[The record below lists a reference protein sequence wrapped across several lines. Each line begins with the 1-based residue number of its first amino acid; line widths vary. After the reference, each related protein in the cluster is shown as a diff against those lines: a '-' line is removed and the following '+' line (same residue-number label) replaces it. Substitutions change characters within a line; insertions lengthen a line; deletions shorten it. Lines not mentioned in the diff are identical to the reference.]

1 MYNINA
7 VMLSGVLANDVE
19 LRYTQSGKPVCSF
32 AVKYSRAG
40 SKSVA
45 YIDCVAW
52 ETLAEVVAQMHKDEQ
67 IAVTGQLATRSYE
80 KDGSKHKVTEVV
92 VGQILNGTGEEVD
105 DDIPV

>member
-19 LRYTQSGKPVCSF
+19 LRYTQTGKPVCSF
-32 AVKYSRAG
+32 AIKHSRAG

-52 ETLAEVVAQMHKDEQ
+52 EALAEVIAQMHKDEQ
-67 IAVTGQLATRSYE
+67 IVVTGQLATRAYE
-80 KDGSKHKVTEVV
+80 KDGSKRKVTEVV
-92 VGQILNGTGEEVD
+92 IGQVLNGMGGEVD
-105 DDIPV
+105 EDIPV